1 MLILCAIAFVY
12 QMKIYGTNGW
22 DMLVTNISLLYLS
35 MNQSWGYQSL
45 VEWAMWC
52 MDHVN
57 LENRQKL
64 SIWALRHLLHL
75 HLLQTSLTVAPCV
88 ESKFNHLRIL
98 PCLSGVMY
106 IFILPLFILPKLD
119 LNRKRDSLRE
129 VGGSKEEVSSIFSIK
144 KINILHF
151 F

>member
-1 MLILCAIAFVY
+1 MDWFLMLILCAIAFVY

-52 MDHVN
+52 VEHVS
-57 LENRQKL
+57 LGNRWKL

-106 IFILPLFILPKLD
+106 IFILPLFIIPKLD
-119 LNRKRDSLRE
+119 LKRKRDSLRG
-129 VGGSKEEVSSIFSIK
+129 VGVPKKRFQVYSQSKK
-144 KINILHF
+144 
-151 F
+151 